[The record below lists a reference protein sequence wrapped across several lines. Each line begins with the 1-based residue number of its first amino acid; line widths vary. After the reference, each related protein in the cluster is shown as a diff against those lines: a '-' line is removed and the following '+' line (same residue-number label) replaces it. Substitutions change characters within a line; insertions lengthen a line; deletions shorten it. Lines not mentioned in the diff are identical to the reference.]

1 MALKEHYGV
10 EGLQPYFPKYQSS
23 TIKKNKVNI
32 RVQSIG
38 KLSSKAKAPANFQVA
53 GDDMQFYPA
62 VAKIEKDGSIT
73 VSGKE
78 VKTPVAVR
86 YCFTSDAMPDIFDV
100 NGLPLIPFRT
110 DNW

>member
-1 MALKEHYGV
+1 
-10 EGLQPYFPKYQSS
+10 
-23 TIKKNKVNI
+23 
-32 RVQSIG
+32 
-38 KLSSKAKAPANFQVA
+38 
-53 GDDMQFYPA
+53 MQFYPA

-73 VSGKE
+73 VSSKE

-110 DNW
+110 DNWSFGGVYRIRCSNCR

>member
-1 MALKEHYGV
+1 
-10 EGLQPYFPKYQSS
+10 
-23 TIKKNKVNI
+23 
-32 RVQSIG
+32 
-38 KLSSKAKAPANFQVA
+38 
-53 GDDMQFYPA
+53 MQFYPA
-62 VAKIEKDGSIT
+62 VAKIEKDGTIT
-73 VSGKE
+73 VSSKE